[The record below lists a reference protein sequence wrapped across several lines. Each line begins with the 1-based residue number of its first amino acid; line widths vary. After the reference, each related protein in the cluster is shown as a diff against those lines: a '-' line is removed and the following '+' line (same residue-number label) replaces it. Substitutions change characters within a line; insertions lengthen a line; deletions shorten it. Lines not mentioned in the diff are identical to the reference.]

1 MAKTFKAHVS
11 FPLTLVVKTE
21 TVTDFLEAREEAR
34 KILASG
40 KVLKGESK
48 FRIELMASDKP
59 DDEVLQTIFRSG
71 IREVLRKD
79 FLSEIV
85 GSESTGRIGDT
96 LVVFEDR
103 KVSVGEVLAPCCCG
117 NCARCNGYE

>member
-11 FPLTLVVKTE
+11 FPLTIVVKTE
-21 TVTDFLEAREEAR
+21 TVTGFLEAREEAR
-34 KILASG
+34 KIPASG

-48 FRIELMASDKP
+48 FRIELMASDKS
-59 DDEVLQTIFRSG
+59 DDEVLQTIFRSA

-79 FLSEIV
+79 FMSEIV
-85 GSESTGRIGDT
+85 GSKSTCRIGDT

-103 KVSVGEVLAPCCCG
+103 NVSVGEVLAHCCCG